1 MFPFGKLQLLE
12 LILAV
17 LIIVFTNVAC
27 FREASYLEDQNLVS
41 SLPQLANYLRAI
53 TIVSDLVIV
62 FLVLFF
68 RTKLFVVYFKIALS
82 CAAAVLMLVTAMLS
96 FTLRT
101 HLINSFEAGVS
112 ASKDVRDTIHC
123 CLWDS
128 VNPDCE
134 FQTPCKVV
142 ITRMYKKRVP
152 VFQGLTLAALICW
165 IGLAVVFFI
174 DAQMLRPRQPFTKSI
189 SIGEVGSKITV

>member
-1 MFPFGKLQLLE
+1 MFPFRKLQILE

-41 SLPQLANYLRAI
+41 SFPQLANYLRAV

-68 RTKLFVVYFKIALS
+68 RTNLFVVYFKIALS
-82 CAAAVLMLVTAMLS
+82 VAAAVLILVTAMIS
-96 FTLRT
+96 FTMGT
-101 HLINSFEAGVS
+101 HLINAFEAGVS
-112 ASKDVRDTIHC
+112 ANKDVRDTLQC

-128 VNPDCE
+128 VTSECE
-134 FQTPCKVV
+134 FQTPCKLV

-152 VFQGLTLAALICW
+152 TFQGLTVAALLCW
-165 IGLAVVFFI
+165 IGFAVVFFL

-189 SIGEVGSKITV
+189 SIGEVGSRITV